1 MNLLD
6 ELEYRELLYQVTD
19 REGLAKR
26 LAAGPITLYIGF
38 DPTADSLHIGNL
50 LQILL
55 LRRFQLYGH
64 HPIGVAGGGTGLV
77 GDPSGKSNER
87 KLNSEQVVEEFT
99 LNIRNQLEQFLDF
112 GSEENPARI
121 VNNLEWLGQLSL
133 LPFLRDVGKHFPIG
147 AMLAKDSV
155 KSRLEAGISYTEFS
169 YMIMQAYDY
178 LQLKNEYGCELQAG
192 GSDQWGNITAGVD
205 LIRRVKQETAYGL
218 TIPLV
223 TQSDGTKLGKTEKG
237 TIWLDAKKT
246 SPYQF
251 YQYWVNVD
259 DRDAIRFLKYYTFL
273 TEDEISELDQR
284 FSEEPWKRE
293 AQRRL
298 ASELTTLVHG
308 QEALDSAEKISQ
320 ALFYGKV
327 AELDQ
332 EQLLQALN
340 DVPTYDLNDLD
351 SIGLVE
357 LLTDAKI
364 VTSKR
369 RAREDINNGAIT
381 VNDVRLKDASK
392 TLVPADR
399 IAGNYIVIRRG
410 KNKYFLVRWRS

>member
-1 MNLLD
+1 M
-6 ELEYRELLYQVTD
+6 
-19 REGLAKR
+19 
-26 LAAGPITLYIGF
+26 
-38 DPTADSLHIGNL
+38 
-50 LQILL
+50 
-55 LRRFQLYGH
+55 
-64 HPIGVAGGGTGLV
+64 
-77 GDPSGKSNER
+77 
-87 KLNSEQVVEEFT
+87 
-99 LNIRNQLEQFLDF
+99 
-112 GSEENPARI
+112 
-121 VNNLEWLGQLSL
+121 
-133 LPFLRDVGKHFPIG
+133 
-147 AMLAKDSV
+147 
-155 KSRLEAGISYTEFS
+155 
-169 YMIMQAYDY
+169 
-178 LQLKNEYGCELQAG
+178 
-192 GSDQWGNITAGVD
+192 
-205 LIRRVKQETAYGL
+205 
-218 TIPLV
+218 
-223 TQSDGTKLGKTEKG
+223 
-237 TIWLDAKKT
+237 
-246 SPYQF
+246 
-251 YQYWVNVD
+251 
-259 DRDAIRFLKYYTFL
+259 
-273 TEDEISELDQR
+273 DQR

-298 ASELTTLVHG
+298 ARELTTLVHG

-340 DVPTYDLNDLD
+340 DVPTYDLKDLD

-410 KNKYFLVRWRS
+410 KNKYFLVRWQS

>member
-6 ELEYRELLYQVTD
+6 ELEYRELLFQVTD

-55 LRRFQLYGH
+55 LRRFQLNGH
-64 HPIGVAGGGTGLV
+64 NPIGVAGGGTGLV

-87 KLNSEQVVEEFT
+87 KLNSEQVVEEYT
-99 LNIRNQLEQFLDF
+99 LSIRRQLEQFLDF
-112 GSEENPARI
+112 DSQENPARI
-121 VNNLEWLGQLSL
+121 VNNYEWLGKLSL

-147 AMLAKDSV
+147 VMLAKDSV

-178 LQLKNEYGCELQAG
+178 LQLKDDYGCELQAG

-205 LIRRVKQETAYGL
+205 LIRRMKRETVYGL
-218 TIPLV
+218 TLPLV
-223 TQSDGTKLGKTEKG
+223 TQADGTKLGKTEKG
-237 TIWLDAKKT
+237 TIWLDGEKT

-251 YQYWVNVD
+251 YQYWMNVD
-259 DRDAIRFLKYYTFL
+259 DRDVIRFLKYFTFL
-273 TEDEISELDQR
+273 TKDHISELDQS
-284 FSEEPWKRE
+284 FSEEPWKRK
-293 AQRRL
+293 AQRTL
-298 ASELTTLVHG
+298 ARELTTLVHG
-308 QEALDSAEKISQ
+308 PEAMKSAEQISY
-320 ALFYGKV
+320 ALFYRKV
-327 AELDQ
+327 AELDPD
-332 EQLLQALN
+332 QLLQALN
-340 DVPTYDLNDLD
+340 DVPTYDLNGVE

-357 LLTDAKI
+357 LLTDAQI
-364 VTSKR
+364 VASKR

-381 VNDVRLKDASK
+381 VNDVRLRDENK
-392 TLVPADR
+392 TLEPADR

-410 KNKYFLVRWRS
+410 KNKYFLVRWQS